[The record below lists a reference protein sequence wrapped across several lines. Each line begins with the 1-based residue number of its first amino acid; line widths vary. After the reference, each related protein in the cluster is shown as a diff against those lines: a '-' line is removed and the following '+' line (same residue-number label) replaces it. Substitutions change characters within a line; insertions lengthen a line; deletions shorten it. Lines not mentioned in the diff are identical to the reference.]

1 MNPQEYEARV
11 VIILDAVAK
20 EEQYDGLVPKSK
32 WTLHLLLQDVASQK
46 IFQSVLQEEDVR
58 KIVRQNTVLTSRQ
71 MIDLSILLRSRE
83 EPLKMMVPKESE
95 EDLTADDIIKSRN
108 LDQPKPKRRKR
119 NFRNKKKKFQNNNNQ
134 QSVK

>member
-20 EEQYDGLVPKSK
+20 EEQYDGIVPKSK

-58 KIVRQNTVLTSRQ
+58 KIVRQNTILTSRQ

-83 EPLKMMVPKESE
+83 EP
-95 EDLTADDIIKSRN
+95 
-108 LDQPKPKRRKR
+108 KPKRKNR
-119 NFRNKKKKFQNNNNQ
+119 NYRNKKKKFQNNNAQ

>member
-1 MNPQEYEARV
+1 
-11 VIILDAVAK
+11 
-20 EEQYDGLVPKSK
+20 
-32 WTLHLLLQDVASQK
+32 VASQK

-58 KIVRQNTVLTSRQ
+58 KIVRQNTILTSRQ

-95 EDLTADDIIKSRN
+95 EDLTAEDIIKSRN
-108 LDQPKPKRRKR
+108 LDQPKTKRKNR
-119 NFRNKKKKFQNNNNQ
+119 NYRNKKKKFQNNNAQ

>member
-20 EEQYDGLVPKSK
+20 EEQYDGIVPKSK

-58 KIVRQNTVLTSRQ
+58 KIVRQNTILTSRQ

-95 EDLTADDIIKSRN
+95 EDLTAEDIIKSRN
-108 LDQPKPKRRKR
+108 LDQPKTKRKNR
-119 NFRNKKKKFQNNNNQ
+119 NYRNKKKKFQNNNVQ